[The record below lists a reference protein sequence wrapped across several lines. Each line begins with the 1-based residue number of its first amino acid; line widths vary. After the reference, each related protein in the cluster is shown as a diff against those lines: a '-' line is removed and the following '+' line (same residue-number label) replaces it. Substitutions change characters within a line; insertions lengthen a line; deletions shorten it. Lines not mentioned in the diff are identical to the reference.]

1 VVEREHE
8 LQEKEE
14 EVAHMLVCGRSEL
27 SSREANLDTR
37 ETTLEVDRRSLGDLH
52 VNILAHELTVDREKE
67 LADMEK

>member
-1 VVEREHE
+1 
-8 LQEKEE
+8 
-14 EVAHMLVCGRSEL
+14 MLVCGRSEL

>member
-1 VVEREHE
+1 MSCKKRR
-8 LQEKEE
+8 K
-14 EVAHMLVCGRSEL
+14 RSPTCL
-27 SSREANLDTR
+27 YASHEANLDTR